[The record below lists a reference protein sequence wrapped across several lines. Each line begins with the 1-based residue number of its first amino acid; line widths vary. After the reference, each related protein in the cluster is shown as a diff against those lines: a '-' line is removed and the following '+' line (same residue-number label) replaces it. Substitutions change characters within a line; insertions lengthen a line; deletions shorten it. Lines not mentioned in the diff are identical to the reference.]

1 MVATK
6 GDETMT
12 RNRTKQVPGYR
23 VQPMLP
29 ISISWFGAV
38 CEDAV
43 FTTYDGRVDGHPC
56 VEAVMRLGIDQKRH
70 TLVLSYEQALEAD
83 IVERTER

>member
-1 MVATK
+1 
-6 GDETMT
+6 
-12 RNRTKQVPGYR
+12 
-23 VQPMLP
+23 
-29 ISISWFGAV
+29 
-38 CEDAV
+38 V

-70 TLVLSYEQALEAD
+70 TLVLSYAQALEAD